1 MPYIHPAA
9 LAHELRRWMRPDAHR
24 FISPSW
30 RRVVQPGSEAAA
42 IFSRYEA
49 KYRPDQPRVPK
60 GVPEGGQWTDDGGAG
75 GSGAS
80 QSSGNG
86 NGSTNKP
93 AGSSTPG
100 VVMSD
105 ATPDPVRPGS
115 QYEAVLEIDPS
126 AVSGDTRIDST
137 TVKLDAILGNAADV
151 VDGVPG
157 LTPQEYGRLVHER
170 FADTVRVLGL
180 PGIGYDDVETTFG
193 GAYYGAKGSVR
204 TDVVLRDDA
213 GQVIAIYDIKTGKA
227 DVSPARAAEL
237 RIKVGV
243 DNSVPV
249 FSLKTYK
256 IERKC
261 AV

>member
-9 LAHELRRWMRPDAHR
+9 LAHELRR
-24 FISPSW
+24 
-30 RRVVQPGSEAAA
+30 
-42 IFSRYEA
+42 
-49 KYRPDQPRVPK
+49 
-60 GVPEGGQWTDDGGAG
+60 
-75 GSGAS
+75 
-80 QSSGNG
+80 
-86 NGSTNKP
+86 
-93 AGSSTPG
+93 
-100 VVMSD
+100 
-105 ATPDPVRPGS
+105 
-115 QYEAVLEIDPS
+115 
-126 AVSGDTRIDST
+126 
-137 TVKLDAILGNAADV
+137 ADV

-170 FADTVRVLGL
+170 FADNVRVLGL